1 MGWLCARLQHLAGLR
16 DDISTE
22 HLRVLRQRIED
33 LARHCLLAR
42 RLAKPGH
49 VELDVGYRTDIIG
62 QIGCPAWLAETRPQ
76 CKATGGTRQADVVCG
91 GGSPC
96 QQRGS
101 LMRTEPAGA
110 MTVLIR
116 IHLGSSSG
124 VGMGACELCVPGI
137 WRLPAATRM
146 RSSQKGGASTMPM
159 LRTSGR
165 STG

>member
-1 MGWLCARLQHLAGLR
+1 MGWLCARLQHLARLR

-22 HLRVLRQRIED
+22 HLRVLRQRVED
-33 LARHCLLAR
+33 LTRHCLLAR
-42 RLAKPGH
+42 RMAKPAH
-49 VELDVGYRTDIIG
+49 IELDVGYRTDIIG
-62 QIGCPAWLAETRPQ
+62 QWVSRLVGRDTPSDPQ
-76 CKATGGTRQADVVCG
+76 CKATGGPRQADVACG

-124 VGMGACELCVPGI
+124 VGMGACEL
-137 WRLPAATRM
+137 
-146 RSSQKGGASTMPM
+146 
-159 LRTSGR
+159 
-165 STG
+165 